1 MKHLRLWCR
10 NESCLQPGAEEKLVP
25 TVSWNTSSPRI
36 LSRWRCLPSRY
47 CFSRAL
53 ALGKVPQC
61 PQATGLQSNHRRLA
75 WHQVSPPLSLWHLK
89 TQYAHHQHYIL
100 ISQGLFLSV
109 LPKNLFP
116 KNAKT
121 QFENA
126 KTLFGNCN
134 SNLMQVTK
142 TNSFPQFW
150 CNQQIVLLK
159 TNISYI
165 SVIKNPSENPKTQF
179 ENAKT

>member
-61 PQATGLQSNHRRLA
+61 PQATGLQSNHRKLA

-109 LPKNLFP
+109 LPKTLFP
-116 KNAKT
+116 K
-121 QFENA
+121 NA

-142 TNSFPQFW
+142 INSIPSILVQPADCPFK
-150 CNQQIVLLK
+150 NQYFIHECHK
-159 TNISYI
+159 KSIWKS
-165 SVIKNPSENPKTQF
+165 KNSIWKC
-179 ENAKT
+179 

>member
-61 PQATGLQSNHRRLA
+61 PQATGLQSNHRKLA

-109 LPKNLFP
+109 LPKTQFP

-121 QFENA
+121 QFEN
-126 KTLFGNCN
+126 
-134 SNLMQVTK
+134 TK
-142 TNSFPQFW
+142 TQF
-150 CNQQIVLLK
+150 
-159 TNISYI
+159 
-165 SVIKNPSENPKTQF
+165 ENPKTQF
-179 ENAKT
+179 ENPKTQFGNCKTLKNWQFYASHQNKFNSPNQF